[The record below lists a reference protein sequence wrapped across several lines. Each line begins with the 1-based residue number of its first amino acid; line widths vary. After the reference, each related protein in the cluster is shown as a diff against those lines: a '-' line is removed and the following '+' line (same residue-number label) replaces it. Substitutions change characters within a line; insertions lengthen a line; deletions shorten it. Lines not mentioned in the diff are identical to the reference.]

1 MKKSLRALV
10 SGAVLAVC
18 FLFIAFHGSF
28 RYFIPS
34 QQVELSHG
42 VQYGAVLKDFL
53 FVQEITMKKRYL
65 SGVDVY
71 MAKLPGPYTN
81 SNVFLLMDDQQ
92 RILYTRKFSSSDF
105 GEALHFPFRFGKT
118 FDIGKNKTVFACI
131 YSVDSDQQNYIGL
144 ARKEGSTLGKLYVL
158 PILQNDIPGSFASR
172 QGIVNFTGT
181 LGIKTFES
189 ETKYFTLL
197 QVILYLIAILLAL
210 TIFYW
215 PSVRKFVVG
224 IRLKPGRIFLSL
236 AGSFGLIM
244 LFITPPLQVPDEP
257 AHLFRSYQV
266 AEFNWFK
273 IRDNIPRGLASLA
286 DSCQRMNFST
296 HEKTKPSEILA
307 FSSIP
312 LEGGDR
318 VTRESPNYILPY
330 FPQAIGII
338 IAKILNLNILWHFYL
353 ARFFNLVVTILLLVL
368 AIRITPVFK
377 WVFAFVG
384 ILPMSLYQFASLSY
398 DATTIALS
406 LLLLS
411 LILHRAFTDPPKKG
425 HMFWIPLLVVTL
437 LLAASK
443 PPYFLVLLSF
453 LIIPV
458 IKTGSMRRYILIFTG
473 LLLSAMVVSQLWSPA
488 RKAIQKLA
496 VEGFSYPSTLVASL
510 PDDYFPDRPGTQY
523 PRMAF
528 ALPLLPHDKAPESP
542 AVTGAQNIAQNP
554 IDPMG
559 QVKFILTN
567 PFEYTGVLLRTL
579 RESGNLYVVSIVG
592 LFGWIDTQ
600 VPGPVAYLYLLLLII
615 LALITPVKG
624 ITITL
629 KQKAILFVTFLVCY
643 LLIETALYLY
653 CNPVGSPKI
662 IAVQGRYF
670 IGILPVLLMMFYH
683 SEGDRNLFR
692 RGYNFKSEKKRS
704 PARPHK
710 ANIFIATEN
719 LSVYTAL
726 LTLYGILV
734 LLWSLYLIIDRF
746 FVLQL

>member
-1 MKKSLRALV
+1 MRKNLKFLV
-10 SGAVLAVC
+10 SISVLVVS
-18 FLFIAFHGSF
+18 FLIIALHSSF
-28 RYFIPS
+28 YYFIPS

-53 FVQEITMKKRYL
+53 FVQEFTTKKRYL

-71 MAKLPGPYTN
+71 MAKLPGPYNN
-81 SNVFLLMDDQQ
+81 SNIFLLIDDQQ
-92 RILYTRKFSSSDF
+92 RILYTRKFSSTDF
-105 GEALHFPFRFGKT
+105 GEALHFPFRFGKA
-118 FDIGKNKTVFACI
+118 FDIGKNKTVYACI
-131 YSVDSDQQNYIGL
+131 YSVDGDQQNYIGL
-144 ARKEGSTLGKLYVL
+144 ARKEGSDLGKLYVL

-172 QGIVNFTGT
+172 QGMVNFTGT

-197 QVILYLIAILLAL
+197 QVILYLTAILLA
-210 TIFYW
+210 TIIFYW
-215 PSVRKFVVG
+215 SAVRKFIIG
-224 IRLKPGRIFLSL
+224 SRLKPGRIFLSV

-244 LFITPPLQVPDEP
+244 MIITPPLQVPDEP

-273 IRDNIPRGLASLA
+273 IPDNIPRGLASLA

-296 HEKTKPSEILA
+296 HEKTKPSEILS

-312 LEGGDR
+312 LDRGDR
-318 VTRESPNYILPY
+318 VTRDSPNYILPY

-353 ARFFNLVVTILLLVL
+353 ARLFNLAVTLLLIFL

-377 WVFAFVG
+377 WIFAIVG

-411 LILHRAFTDPPKKG
+411 LILHRAFTDSQIKG
-425 HMFWIPLLVVTL
+425 LRFWVPLLVVTI

-458 IKTGSMRRYILIFTG
+458 VKTGSLRRYILIFTG
-473 LLLSAMVVSQLWSPA
+473 LLISAMVVSQLWSPA

-496 VEGFSYPSTLVASL
+496 LEGFSYPSTLMASL
-510 PDDYFPDRPGTQY
+510 PEDYFPDRTGGRY

-528 ALPLLPHDKAPESP
+528 ALPLLPHDDAPDNP

-567 PFEYTGVLLRTL
+567 PVEYAGILLRTL
-579 RESGNLYVVSIVG
+579 RESGNLYVVSVIG

-600 VPGPVAYLYLLLLII
+600 VPDLIAYLYLLLLII
-615 LALITPVKG
+615 LALLTPVKG
-624 ITITL
+624 IVINR
-629 KQKAILFVTFLVCY
+629 KQKAILFLTFLICY

-653 CNPVGSPKI
+653 CNPIGSPKI

-670 IGILPVLLMMFYH
+670 IAVLPMLLTLFYH
-683 SEGDRNLFR
+683 SGGDRILFR
-692 RGYNFKSEKKRS
+692 SGSTVKSLKKRS
-704 PARPHK
+704 AARPLS
-710 ANIFIATEN
+710 EN
-719 LSVYTAL
+719 LSIAAENQSVYPVL
-726 LTLYGILV
+726 VTLYGILV
-734 LLWSLYLIIDRF
+734 LLWSLFLIIDRF
-746 FVLQL
+746 FVLQF